1 MNYYLILVDEKDKQW
16 GKLEKILVHELGFIE
31 ILAEWLFV
39 RRKIK
44 YIFNYQKNILNKLFE

>member
-1 MNYYLILVDEKDKQW
+1 MNDYLILVDEKDKQW
-16 GKLEKILVHELGFIE
+16 GKLEKILVHELRFIE

>member
-1 MNYYLILVDEKDKQW
+1 MNDYLILVDEKDKQC
-16 GKLEKILVHELGFIE
+16 GKLEKILVHELGFRE

-44 YIFNYQKNILNKLFE
+44 YIFNYQKKYS